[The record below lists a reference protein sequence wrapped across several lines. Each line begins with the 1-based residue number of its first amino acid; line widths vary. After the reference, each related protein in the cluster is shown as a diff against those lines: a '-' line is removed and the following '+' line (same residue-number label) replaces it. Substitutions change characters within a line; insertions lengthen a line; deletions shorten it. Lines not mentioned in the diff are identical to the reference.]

1 MAEIKDQTLNGD
13 VAIDGNSFVNVTFD
27 GARLI
32 YEGGRAPTFQNCQFA
47 PGCSF
52 TFQEQ
57 AGNTLA
63 FIRSMAHPST
73 NMRFIVEGLIPELNV
88 TVANA

>member
-1 MAEIKDQTLNGD
+1 MAELKDQTLSGRVD
-13 VAIDGNSFVNVTFD
+13 LDGNDYVNVIFEN
-27 GARLI
+27 AKLF
-32 YEGGRAPTFQNCQFA
+32 YEGGRAPTFTACQFA

-73 NMRFIVEGLIPELNV
+73 NMRFIIEGLIPEL
-88 TVANA
+88 TMKP

>member
-1 MAEIKDQTLNGD
+1 MAEIKDQTLTGRVD
-13 VAIDGNSFVNVTFD
+13 LDGSTFVNVVFD
-27 GARLI
+27 GAALF
-32 YEGGRAPTFQNCQFA
+32 YEGGKAPNFQNCTFKE
-47 PGCSF
+47 GCSF

-73 NMRFIVEGLIPELNV
+73 NMRFIVEGLIPELSL
-88 TVANA
+88 NA

>member
-1 MAEIKDQTLNGD
+1 MAEIKDQTVNGR
-13 VAIDGNSFVNVTFD
+13 AELDGNTYINVVFDNAALFYSGGKAPNFQNVTF
-27 GARLI
+27 R
-32 YEGGRAPTFQNCQFA
+32 E
-47 PGCSF
+47 GCSF

-73 NMRFIVEGLIPELNV
+73 NMRFIVDGLIPELK
-88 TVANA
+88 A